1 MACGNLGFSVRCFV
15 LAKSAVFVF
24 RRQGAE
30 DVQLRADGG
39 GLGFEF
45 VQMFLGGFEGA
56 VGQAGEFGD
65 GDAVAFLG
73 GAGFDVVQKTRCPA
87 LLPAHSGAY

>member
-1 MACGNLGFSVRCFV
+1 MRLSGWICAKASTKASAGGLSVTLNFFLLCPI
-15 LAKSAVFVF
+15 F
-24 RRQGAE
+24 RRHHVE

-65 GDAVAFLG
+65 GDAVALL
-73 GAGFDVVQKTRCPA
+73 AGPG
-87 LLPAHSGAY
+87 SM